1 MARDFFEFVQN
12 HSKPLNETEM
22 RMFDFVVKNMDRVKY
37 MSIRMLAHEC
47 FVSSTTV
54 FRFVKKLGFLGYNQ
68 FLAML
73 QLTDDS
79 AERAMIPEAMKKSAY
94 SEEYLKNIIETVRV
108 LKRES
113 VRELRELLTTG
124 PKIYLLAEGLSL
136 EAAQYVRHILTSF
149 GYDAELVSRS
159 NEINSLL
166 RRIRTGDLL
175 FVFSYT
181 GESKRLV
188 DTIERVKR
196 VCHAKVV
203 SVTRADN
210 NMVQMLSDINFYIFA
225 DELHFNQTDITS
237 RISMIAVME
246 MVFYELFAKTDG
258 DLFTST

>member
-12 HSKPLNETEM
+12 NSKPLNVTEM

-47 FVSSTTV
+47 FVSTTTV

-79 AERAMIPEAMKKSAY
+79 AEQAVIPKAMRKEAY

-108 LKRES
+108 LKKES
-113 VRELRELLTTG
+113 VKELREILRAN
-124 PKIYLLAEGLSL
+124 PKTYLVSAGLAL
-136 EAAQYVRHILTSF
+136 EAARYVQHLMTVL
-149 GYDAELVSRS
+149 GYDAELVGMDY
-159 NEINSLL
+159 EITSML
-166 RRIRTGDLL
+166 RRVHTGDLV

-181 GESKRLV
+181 GEEQRLV
-188 DTIERVKR
+188 GAIERVKSES
-196 VCHAKVV
+196 HAKVV

-210 NMVQMLSDINFYIFA
+210 NMVQMLSDINFYFFA
-225 DELHFNQTDITS
+225 DELIVSGVDITS
-237 RISMIAVME
+237 RISVIAVME
-246 MVFYELFAKTDG
+246 MVFYEMFAQDNG
-258 DLFTST
+258 SLFTKK